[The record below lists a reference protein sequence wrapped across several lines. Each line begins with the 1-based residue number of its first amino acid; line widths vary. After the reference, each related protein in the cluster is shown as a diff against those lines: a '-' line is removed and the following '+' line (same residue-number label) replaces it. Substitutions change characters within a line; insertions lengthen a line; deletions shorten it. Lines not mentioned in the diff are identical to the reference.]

1 MDIRVLNS
9 IDECDASLWD
19 GLYNSPYP
27 FLQHR
32 FLSLL
37 EHSGSASTTT
47 GWQPCHLLLT
57 EKRRTIGALPMYLKH
72 HSWGEYV
79 FDWTWAEAYQ
89 RQNMAY
95 YPKLLSAVPF
105 TPAVGPRL
113 ALTPKTE
120 LARVAPLLL
129 SAIHKLADD
138 KGISSWH
145 LLFAEPDLISAMEKS
160 GALLRSNVQYLWENR
175 GYRHFDDFLAALSSR
190 KRKNISR
197 ERRELANKGLTVRR
211 LCNREITADWWEFFY
226 QVYHSTYHKHSGN
239 QGYLTEAFFNNL
251 GEVMDGQ
258 LMMAVAERDGVKVA
272 AALFFYDDA
281 SLYGRY
287 WGCIQEYDF
296 LHFELCYYQG
306 IEFAIEVGLA
316 HFDAGAQGEHKVR
329 RGFEPRENCS
339 AHWISNVDFAMAI
352 KRFVTEER
360 QYVLDYIQDTRRQLP
375 YKSDSGG

>member
-9 IDECDASLWD
+9 IDECDASVWD
-19 GLYNSPYP
+19 ELYNSSYP

-37 EHSGSASTTT
+37 EHSGSASTAT
-47 GWQPCHLLLT
+47 GWEPCHLLLT

-89 RQNMAY
+89 RQNIGY

-113 ALTPKTE
+113 ALAPNIE
-120 LARVAPLLL
+120 LARIAPLLL

-138 KGISSWH
+138 KDISSWH
-145 LLFAEPDLISAMEKS
+145 LLFAEPTLIQAMGKA

-211 LCNREITADWWEFFY
+211 LCNREITPEWWEFFY

-239 QGYLTEAFFNNL
+239 QGYLTKSFFDRL

-258 LMMAVAERDGVKVA
+258 LMMAVAERDDVKVA
-272 AALFFYDDA
+272 AALFFYDDE

-306 IEFAIEVGLA
+306 IEFAIEADLA

-339 AHWISNVDFAMAI
+339 AHWIRNVDFAIAI

-375 YKSDSGG
+375 YKTDNGG